1 MTIHWILNR
10 TEELLVLFQ
19 QLNTQTEKPV
29 FSSLLFISYS
39 RISSVPAQLPEKAY
53 CTISNKSYSA
63 TKDSPVMC
71 ETRLVPRP
79 SESLWFQG
87 LQFLGEVQDRKRYSG
102 YLGQFFGN

>member
-53 CTISNKSYSA
+53 CTISNKSSH
-63 TKDSPVMC
+63 TVQLRTLQSCVKLDWSPGH
-71 ETRLVPRP
+71 
-79 SESLWFQG
+79 Q
-87 LQFLGEVQDRKRYSG
+87 KASG
-102 YLGQFFGN
+102 FRGCSSWEKSKTENVTVVI